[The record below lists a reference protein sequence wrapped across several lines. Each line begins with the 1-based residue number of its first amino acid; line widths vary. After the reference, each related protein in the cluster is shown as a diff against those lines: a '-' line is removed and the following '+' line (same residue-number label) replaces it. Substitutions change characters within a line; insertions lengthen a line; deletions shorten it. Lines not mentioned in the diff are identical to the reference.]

1 MFERRSGDAQQRLYT
16 DLVFPSS
23 MRILV
28 IDNGGQWT
36 HREWRV
42 LRDLGVETEIV
53 PNTTPLENIKADGIV
68 LSGGSPR
75 VGLNKEAMGL
85 CGEYIDKAGVP
96 VLGICAGHQFMAT
109 HLGGKAGP
117 SKVPEFGKTLV
128 NIDDEDEILKGLPLT
143 IVAWESHN
151 DEVTELP
158 PDFVALAQSD
168 SCRIQAMRHKTR
180 PLFGLQFHPEVEH
193 TDNGYEIFQ
202 AFLDVCQACKK
213 E

>member
-1 MFERRSGDAQQRLYT
+1 
-16 DLVFPSS
+16 

-53 PNTTPLENIKADGIV
+53 PNTTPVDNIKADGLV

-75 VGLNKEAMGL
+75 VGLNAEAMGK
-85 CGEYIDKAGVP
+85 CGDYIDKSGLP
-96 VLGICAGHQFMAT
+96 VMGICAGHQFMAV
-109 HLGGKAGP
+109 HLGGTAGP
-117 SKVPEFGKTLV
+117 SKVPEFGKVLMTV
-128 NIDDEDEILKGLPLT
+128 DDEDDLFKGLPDVL
-143 IVAWESHN
+143 VVWESHN
-151 DEVTELP
+151 DEVVQLP
-158 PDFVALAQSD
+158 PGFRSLAHSD
-168 SCRIQAMRHKTR
+168 NCQIQAMRHENR

-193 TDNGYEIFQ
+193 TDNGYEVFQ
-202 AFLDVCQACKK
+202 AFIDVCAAHKK